1 MPYICLITPMRLTFH
16 IFKTSLLFFGLTLC
30 LLSTQGQSFSSTRF
44 QLKNAQSIE
53 QLKAAYFPENIDLSL
68 QFDTKSL
75 VGTHQYYQ
83 LSYQGVELYH
93 ATLKVQ
99 NANDGRQFLTV
110 PIFPKNAV
118 FPSHT
123 KDVKGA
129 LLRVQDIIPVGNQVK
144 IKPIY
149 FIENEL
155 LKAGYS
161 IKHEGQNN
169 LNEWILDSDL
179 NILNYSD
186 LTSHDKPDSL
196 IAVNIFKPDPITS
209 AETEYGGVFQDY
221 NDSNVV
227 ELNEQL
233 KMDSI
238 WVRWDDTANVW
249 RLISDYAYAL
259 DFSNPTGEAPT
270 SFNGDFMF
278 ERGDDGF
285 EFVNAFY
292 HINTQAEYLKKL
304 GFDSLMNY
312 AIKFDARGAEIDQ
325 SSFVP
330 SIVGDPRLIFGIG
343 GVDDAEDADVVVHE
357 YGHAISAAATYETN
371 IGSER
376 KALDEGFCDYLAYS
390 YSKSILDYNSDEI
403 FDWDG
408 HNEFWSG
415 RTIPLFRTYPS
426 DLQNNIYGDG
436 LIWTSALS
444 EISNL
449 IGKGKT
455 DQLAIQTLFGFYENM
470 LLIDAGALLLQN
482 DTLLNNAE
490 HADIIYIVLCNKGLY
505 PGCEDTNSTTLPL
518 RNPYLGK
525 TEAFFNGGND
535 LKIYPNKTIINSY
548 SVYDINGQLLET
560 QTISSEGLA
569 FLDIEL
575 NLPPRG
581 FYLLTLY
588 TNEGPF
594 TFKLI
599 RPIR

>member
-1 MPYICLITPMRLTFH
+1 MKLPLR
-16 IFKTSLLFFGLTLC
+16 IFKTSLFLLGLTLC
-30 LLSTQGQSFSSTRF
+30 VLSTQGQSFSSTRF
-44 QLKNAQSIE
+44 QLKKGQSIE
-53 QLKAAYFPENIDLSL
+53 QLKASYFQDEIELSL
-68 QFDTKSL
+68 RFQTQSL
-75 VGTHQYYQ
+75 LGTHHHYQ

-93 ATLKVQ
+93 ASLKIQ
-99 NANDGRQFLTV
+99 NLKDGRQFLTV
-110 PIFPKNAV
+110 PNLPKNTIFPT
-118 FPSHT
+118 HI

-129 LLRVQDIIPVGNQVK
+129 LLRVQNIIPEGNQVK

-149 FIENEL
+149 FIENDL
-155 LKAGYS
+155 LLAGYS

-233 KMDSI
+233 MIDSI

-259 DFSNPTGEAPT
+259 DFSNPVGEEPT

-292 HINTQAEYLKKL
+292 HINTQAEYLKKI

-312 AIKFDARGAEIDQ
+312 AIKFDARGNEIDQ

-330 SIVGDPRLIFGIG
+330 SIVGNPRLIFGIG

-357 YGHAISAAATYETN
+357 YGHAISAAATFETN

-390 YSKSILDYNSDEI
+390 YSNSFSDYNSYEI

-426 DLQNNIYGDG
+426 DLQDNIYGDG

-449 IGKGKT
+449 IGKEKT
-455 DQLAIQTLFGFYENM
+455 DQLAVQTLFGFYENM
-470 LLIDAGALLLQN
+470 WLIDAGVLLLQN

-490 HADIIYIVLCNKGLY
+490 HADEIYIVLCNKGLY
-505 PGCEDTNSTTLPL
+505 PGCEDTITTTLPL

-525 TEAFFNGGND
+525 TEAFFNGGNE
-535 LKIYPNKTIINSY
+535 LIIYPNKTIINSY
-548 SVYDINGQLLET
+548 SVYDIKGQLLET
-560 QTISSEGLA
+560 QTQDSEGLA
-569 FLDIEL
+569 FIDIKL
-575 NLPPRG
+575 NLPARG
-581 FYLLTLY
+581 VYLLTLY